1 MKFRISIFSKLLMF
15 IIPMVCLPVA
25 VVGYTSIQA
34 SVERVN
40 RLVRQEQM
48 VQVEAAASKID
59 DIFFNCRVDL
69 GAISRSPVLAEYHL
83 AKLFRLHAEADFNRE
98 NLLKLFKDILARTPY
113 YYGIRVLSERGEELI
128 SAGGPGPLNPLD
140 EKGRAL
146 FFGKAGETR
155 PAGVYFSGLVHCRE
169 RNGYIV
175 HCTRAYFTG
184 WQEFAGVIVID
195 VDFKRITQFLRDIR
209 VGEEGYSFLID
220 SQRKTLSHPRYGP
233 YEYDPDKDPDPSV
246 IRLAKNMAAGETG
259 WQEYNFQGRK
269 KVAAFAPIPIMN
281 WSMAV
286 TIPIEEFGR
295 EAQGIRTKVIQLVVL
310 TLLITLL
317 GAFVLSY
324 NLLRPVRRL
333 VTATNRMAGGDLNQ
347 MIPVKSSDELG
358 DLTRSFNRMVHN
370 LSRIQKELVRSEKLI
385 SLGRMS
391 AGVAHE
397 IRNPL
402 NAMKGAMVHLGQK
415 WGHEPLIRQYTQL
428 VAEEID
434 RLDRVVSEFLYF
446 SKQAP
451 PKVESVEIN
460 GIILGTEDLL
470 AGEAAKKG
478 VRFQNRLASSLPLM
492 LLDTHQMEQVFL
504 NLFIN
509 AMDSLREGGEIEVGT
524 LVMEMDGAQKL
535 LVVVKDNGKGISD
548 ENLANVF
555 DPFFTTKEDGTGLG
569 LPLSLGIVEAHGGT
583 IEMDSRSGRG
593 TQVTIIF
600 PLGKIREGI
609 EA

>member
-25 VVGYTSIQA
+25 VVGYSSIQA

-48 VQVEAAASKID
+48 VQVEAAANKIN
-59 DIFFNCRVDL
+59 DIFYNCRVDL
-69 GAISRSPVLAEYHL
+69 GTISRSPVLAEYHL
-83 AKLFRLHAEADFNRE
+83 ARLFRLHAEADFNRE
-98 NLLKLFKDILARTPY
+98 NLLKLFKDILDRTHY
-113 YYGIRVLSERGEELI
+113 YYGIRVLSEQGEELI
-128 SAGGPGPLNPLD
+128 SAGGPAPLQPLD
-140 EKGRAL
+140 EKSRA
-146 FFGKAGETR
+146 FFLGKTDLKR
-155 PAGVYFSGLVHCRE
+155 PAGVYFSGLVDCPE
-169 RNGYIV
+169 RDGFIV
-175 HCTRAYFTG
+175 HCTKAFFTG

-195 VDFKRITQFLRDIR
+195 VDFKRITEFLRNIR

-220 SQRKTLSHPRYGP
+220 KKGRSLSHPRYGP

-246 IRLAKNMAAGETG
+246 VKLAKSMAAGETG
-259 WQEYNFQGRK
+259 WQEYNFQGQE

-286 TIPIEEFGR
+286 TIPIEEFGS
-295 EAQGIRTKVIQLVVL
+295 EAQGIRTQVVQLVVL

-324 NLLRPVRRL
+324 NLSRPVRRL
-333 VTATNRMAGGDLNQ
+333 VTATNRMAAGDLNQ

-385 SLGRMS
+385 SLGRLS

-415 WGHEPLIRQYTQL
+415 WGHEPLIQQYTQL

-451 PKVESVEIN
+451 PKLETVDINSV
-460 GIILGTEDLL
+460 ILGTEELL

-478 VRFQNRLASSLPLM
+478 VRFQNRLASSLPLISM
-492 LLDTHQMEQVFL
+492 DTHQMEQVLL

-509 AMDSLREGGEIEVGT
+509 AMDALTEGGEIEVGT
-524 LVMEMDGAQKL
+524 RVMEMDGERKL
-535 LVVVKDNGKGISD
+535 LVVVKDNGRGINED
-548 ENLANVF
+548 NLPYVF

-569 LPLSLGIVEAHGGT
+569 LPLSLGIVEAHGGV

-609 EA
+609 EG

>member
-1 MKFRISIFSKLLMF
+1 LRIRISIFSKLLMF

-25 VVGYTSIQA
+25 VVGYSSIQA

-48 VQVEAAASKID
+48 VQVEAAANKID
-59 DIFFNCRVDL
+59 DIFYGCRVDL
-69 GAISRSPVLAEYHL
+69 TTISRSPVLAEYHL
-83 AKLFRLHAEADFNRE
+83 ARLFRLQAEAEFNRD
-98 NLLKLFKDILARTPY
+98 NLCKLFEDILARTPFY
-113 YYGIRVLSERGEELI
+113 SGIRVLNEHGEELI
-128 SAGGPGPLNPLD
+128 SVGGPGAVDPLD
-140 EKGRAL
+140 DRSREL
-146 FFGKAGETR
+146 FFGKTAAMR
-155 PAGVYFSGLVHCRE
+155 PTDVLFSRLIRCRKGKGFMVHCSK
-169 RNGYIV
+169 
-175 HCTRAYFTG
+175 AFFTG

-195 VDFKRITQFLRDIR
+195 VDFEKITHFVSSIH

-220 SQRKTLSHPRYGP
+220 NEGKTLVHPFYGP
-233 YEYDPDKDPDPSV
+233 YEYD
-246 IRLAKNMAAGETG
+246 AKNSPDSSLVLLSKNMMAGDTG
-259 WQEYNFQGRK
+259 WKEYTFQGQK

-286 TIPIEEFGR
+286 TIPIEEFGK
-295 EAQGIRTKVIQLVVL
+295 EAQAIRTNVIQLVVV

-324 NLLRPVRRL
+324 HLLRPVRRL
-333 VTATNRMAGGDLNQ
+333 VTATNRLACGDLNQ
-347 MIPVKSSDELG
+347 EIPVKSSDELG
-358 DLTRSFNRMVHN
+358 DLTHSFNRMVNN

-385 SLGRMS
+385 SLGRLS

-451 PKVESVEIN
+451 PKLEAVDIN

-470 AGEAAKKG
+470 AKEAQKKG
-478 VRFQNRLASSLPLM
+478 VVFRNLLQPSLPLV
-492 LLDTHQMEQVFL
+492 LLDTHQMEQVLL
-504 NLFIN
+504 NLFFN
-509 AMDSLREGGEIEVGT
+509 AMDSLTRGGEIEVGT
-524 LVMEMDGAQKL
+524 LVMKTDNEKKL
-535 LVVVKDNGKGISD
+535 LVVVKDNGTGISD
-548 ENLANVF
+548 KNLPNVF

-569 LPLSLGIVEAHGGT
+569 LPLSLGIIEAHGGA
-583 IEMDSRSGRG
+583 IQLDSRWGRG
-593 TQVTIIF
+593 TQATIIL
-600 PLGKIREGI
+600 PLAGSREGI
-609 EA
+609 IP

>member
-25 VVGYTSIQA
+25 VVGYSSIQA

-48 VQVEAAASKID
+48 VQVEAAAKKID
-59 DIFFNCRVDL
+59 DIFYNCRVDL
-69 GAISRSPVLAEYHL
+69 GAISRSSVLAEYHL

-98 NLLKLFKDILARTPY
+98 NLLKLFQDILARTPY
-113 YYGIRVLSERGEELI
+113 YYGIRVLSQRGEELI
-128 SAGGPGPLNPLD
+128 SAGGPGTLDPL
-140 EKGRAL
+140 EGKSRAL
-146 FFGKAGETR
+146 FFGMTGETR
-155 PAGVYFSGLVHCRE
+155 SSGVYFSGLVHCPE
-169 RNGYIV
+169 RNGYIA
-175 HCTRAYFTG
+175 HCTKAFFTG

-195 VDFKRITQFLRDIR
+195 VDFERITQFLRGIR

-220 SQRKTLSHPRYGP
+220 SQGKSLSHPRYGP

-246 IRLAKNMAAGETG
+246 IKLAKNMATGQTG

-295 EAQGIRTKVIQLVVL
+295 EAQGIRTKVIQLVLL

-324 NLLRPVRRL
+324 SLLRPVRRL
-333 VTATNRMAGGDLNQ
+333 VTATNRMAAGDLNQ

-385 SLGRMS
+385 SLGRLS

-415 WGHEPLIRQYTQL
+415 WGHEPLIRQYTEL

-451 PKVESVEIN
+451 PKPDAVEIN
-460 GIILGTEDLL
+460 RIILGTEDLL

-478 VRFQNRLASSLPLM
+478 VRFQNRLALSLPLV

-509 AMDSLREGGEIEVGT
+509 AMDSLPEGGEIEVGT
-524 LVMEMDGAQKL
+524 LVMDMDGAEKL
-535 LVVVKDNGKGISD
+535 LVVVKDNGKGVGD
-548 ENLANVF
+548 ENLPYVF

>member
-1 MKFRISIFSKLLMF
+1 LKFRISIFSKLLMF
-15 IIPMVCLPVA
+15 IVPMVCLPVA
-25 VVGYTSIQA
+25 VVGYSSIQA

-48 VQVEAAASKID
+48 VQAEAAAGKIN
-59 DIFFNCRVDL
+59 DIFYNCRVDL

-98 NLLKLFKDILARTPY
+98 NLLKLFKDILARTSY

-128 SAGGPGPLNPLD
+128 TAGGPGPLDPLD
-140 EKGRAL
+140 EKSRAV
-146 FFGKAGETR
+146 FFGKAGQER
-155 PAGVYFSGLVHCRE
+155 PVDVYFSGLVHCPE
-169 RNGYIV
+169 RDGFIV
-175 HCTRAYFTG
+175 HCTKAFFTG
-184 WQEFAGVIVID
+184 WRKFAGVIVVD
-195 VDFKRITQFLRDIR
+195 VDFKRIRQFLRHIR

-220 SQRKTLSHPRYGP
+220 GNGKSLSHPRYGP
-233 YEYDPDKDPDPSV
+233 YEYDPDKDPDSSV
-246 IRLAKNMAAGETG
+246 VKLAKSMAAGETG
-259 WQEYNFQGRK
+259 WQEYRFQGRK

-286 TIPIEEFGR
+286 TIPIEEFRR
-295 EAQGIRTKVIQLVVL
+295 EARGIRTQVIQLVVL

-317 GAFVLSY
+317 GAFILSY

-358 DLTRSFNRMVHN
+358 DLTRSFNRMVFN

-385 SLGRMS
+385 SLGRLS

-451 PKVESVEIN
+451 PKLETVDIN
-460 GIILGTEDLL
+460 RVILGTEELL

-492 LLDTHQMEQVFL
+492 SLDTHQMEQVLL

-509 AMDSLREGGEIEVGT
+509 AMDSLTEGGEIEVGT
-524 LVMEMDGAQKL
+524 LVMEMDGEKKL

-548 ENLANVF
+548 ENLPNVF

-569 LPLSLGIVEAHGGT
+569 LPLSLGIIEAHGGV

-600 PLGKIREGI
+600 PLGKIRE
-609 EA
+609 ETDA

>member
-1 MKFRISIFSKLLMF
+1 MF

-25 VVGYTSIQA
+25 VVGYSSIQA

-48 VQVEAAASKID
+48 VQVEAAAKKID
-59 DIFFNCRVDL
+59 DIFYNCRVDL
-69 GAISRSPVLAEYHL
+69 GAISRSLVLAEYHL

-113 YYGIRVLSERGEELI
+113 YYGIRVLSQRGEELI
-128 SAGGPGPLNPLD
+128 SAGGSGTQEPLD
-140 EKGRAL
+140 GKSRAL
-146 FFGKAGETR
+146 FFGMTGETR
-155 PAGVYFSGLVHCRE
+155 SSGVYFSGLVYCPE

-175 HCTRAYFTG
+175 HCAKAFFTG

-195 VDFKRITQFLRDIR
+195 VDFERITQFLRGIR

-220 SQRKTLSHPRYGP
+220 SQGKSLSHPRYGP

-246 IRLAKNMAAGETG
+246 IKLAKNMATGQTG

-295 EAQGIRTKVIQLVVL
+295 EAQGIRTKVIQLVLL

-324 NLLRPVRRL
+324 SLLRPVRRL
-333 VTATNRMAGGDLNQ
+333 VTATNRMAAGDLNQ

-385 SLGRMS
+385 SLGRLS

-415 WGHEPLIRQYTQL
+415 WGHEPLIRQYTEL

-451 PKVESVEIN
+451 PKPDAVEIN
-460 GIILGTEDLL
+460 RIILGTEDLL

-478 VRFQNRLASSLPLM
+478 VRFQNRLALSLPLV

-509 AMDSLREGGEIEVGT
+509 AMDSLPEGGEIEVGT
-524 LVMEMDGAQKL
+524 LVMDMDGAEKL
-535 LVVVKDNGKGISD
+535 LVVVKDNGKGAGD
-548 ENLANVF
+548 ENLPYVF

>member
-1 MKFRISIFSKLLMF
+1 MRFRVSIFSKLLMF

-25 VVGYTSIQA
+25 VVGYSSIQA

-40 RLVRQEQM
+40 RLVREEQM
-48 VQVEAAASKID
+48 VQVEAAANKIN
-59 DIFFNCRVDL
+59 DIFYNCRVDL
-69 GAISRSPVLAEYHL
+69 RAISRSPVLAEYHL

-113 YYGIRVLSERGEELI
+113 YYGIRVLSERGEKLI
-128 SAGGPGPLNPLD
+128 SAGGPGPLKPLD
-140 EKGRAL
+140 EKSRAL
-146 FFGKAGETR
+146 LFGKTGEKR
-155 PAGVYFSGLVHCRE
+155 PVDVYFSDLVHCRE

-175 HCTRAYFTG
+175 HCTKAFFTG

-195 VDFKRITQFLRDIR
+195 VDFKRITQFLRHIR

-220 SQRKTLSHPRYGP
+220 SKGKSLSHPRYGP

-246 IRLAKNMAAGETG
+246 VKLAKSMAAGETG

-269 KVAAFAPIPIMN
+269 KVAAFAPIPIMS

-295 EAQGIRTKVIQLVVL
+295 EAQGIRNQVIQLVVL

-333 VTATNRMAGGDLNQ
+333 VTATNRMAAGDLNQ

-370 LSRIQKELVRSEKLI
+370 LSRIQKELIRSEKLI
-385 SLGRMS
+385 SLGRLS

-451 PKVESVEIN
+451 PKLAAVEIN
-460 GIILGTEDLL
+460 GIILGTEELL
-470 AGEAAKKG
+470 AGEVAKKG
-478 VRFQNRLASSLPLM
+478 VHFQNRLASPLPLI

-509 AMDSLREGGEIEVGT
+509 AMDSLTEGGEIEVGT
-524 LVMEMDGAQKL
+524 RVMEMDGEKKL

-548 ENLANVF
+548 ENLPYVF

-569 LPLSLGIVEAHGGT
+569 LPLSLGIVEAHGGV
-583 IEMDSRSGRG
+583 IEMDGRSGRG

-600 PLGKIREGI
+600 PLGRIREGI
-609 EA
+609 EG

>member
-25 VVGYTSIQA
+25 VVGYSSIQA

-48 VQVEAAASKID
+48 VQVEAAAKKID
-59 DIFFNCRVDL
+59 DIFYNCRVDL
-69 GAISRSPVLAEYHL
+69 GAISRSSVLAEYHL

-98 NLLKLFKDILARTPY
+98 NLLKLFKDILTRTPY
-113 YYGIRVLSERGEELI
+113 YYGIRVLSQRGEELI
-128 SAGGPGPLNPLD
+128 SAGGPGTQDPL
-140 EKGRAL
+140 EGKSRAL
-146 FFGKAGETR
+146 FFGMNGETR
-155 PAGVYFSGLVHCRE
+155 SSGVYFSGLVHCPE

-175 HCTRAYFTG
+175 HCTKAFFTG

-195 VDFKRITQFLRDIR
+195 VDFERITQFLRGIR

-220 SQRKTLSHPRYGP
+220 SQGKSLSHPRYGP

-246 IRLAKNMAAGETG
+246 IKLAKNMATGQTG
-259 WQEYNFQGRK
+259 WQEYNFQDRK

-295 EAQGIRTKVIQLVVL
+295 EAQGIRTKVIQLVL
-310 TLLITLL
+310 LILLITLL

-324 NLLRPVRRL
+324 SLLRPVRRL
-333 VTATNRMAGGDLNQ
+333 VTATNRMAAGDLNQ

-385 SLGRMS
+385 SLGRLS

-415 WGHEPLIRQYTQL
+415 WGHEPLIRQYAEL

-451 PKVESVEIN
+451 PKPDAVEIN
-460 GIILGTEDLL
+460 RIILGTEDLL

-478 VRFQNRLASSLPLM
+478 VRFKNRLALSLPLV

-509 AMDSLREGGEIEVGT
+509 AMDSLPEGGEIEVGT
-524 LVMEMDGAQKL
+524 LVMDMDGAEKL
-535 LVVVKDNGKGISD
+535 LVVVKDNGKGVGD
-548 ENLANVF
+548 ENLPYVF

>member
-1 MKFRISIFSKLLMF
+1 LKFRISIFSKLLMF
-15 IIPMVCLPVA
+15 IVPMVCLPVA
-25 VVGYTSIQA
+25 VVGYSSIQA

-48 VQVEAAASKID
+48 VQAEAAAGKIN
-59 DIFFNCRVDL
+59 DIFYNCRVDL

-128 SAGGPGPLNPLD
+128 TAGGPGPLDPLD
-140 EKGRAL
+140 EKSRAV
-146 FFGKAGETR
+146 FFGKAGQER
-155 PAGVYFSGLVHCRE
+155 PVDVYFSGLVHCPE
-169 RNGYIV
+169 RDGFIV
-175 HCTRAYFTG
+175 HCTKAFFTG
-184 WQEFAGVIVID
+184 WRKFAGVIVVD
-195 VDFKRITQFLRDIR
+195 VDFKRIRQFLRHIR

-220 SQRKTLSHPRYGP
+220 GNGKSLSHPRYGP
-233 YEYDPDKDPDPSV
+233 YEYDPAKDPDPSV
-246 IRLAKNMAAGETG
+246 VKLAKNMAAGETG
-259 WQEYNFQGRK
+259 WREYRFQGRK

-286 TIPIEEFGR
+286 TIPIEEFRR
-295 EAQGIRTKVIQLVVL
+295 EARGIRTQVIQLVVL

-317 GAFVLSY
+317 GAFILSY

-358 DLTRSFNRMVHN
+358 DLTRSFNRMVFN

-385 SLGRMS
+385 SLGRLS

-451 PKVESVEIN
+451 PKLETVDIN
-460 GIILGTEDLL
+460 RVILGTEELL

-492 LLDTHQMEQVFL
+492 SLDTHQMEQVLL

-509 AMDSLREGGEIEVGT
+509 AMDSLTEGGEIEVGT
-524 LVMEMDGAQKL
+524 LVMKMDGEKKL

-548 ENLANVF
+548 ENLPNVF

-569 LPLSLGIVEAHGGT
+569 LPLSLGIIEAHGGV

-600 PLGKIREGI
+600 PLGKIRE
-609 EA
+609 ETDA

>member
-1 MKFRISIFSKLLMF
+1 MRFRISIFSKLLMF

-25 VVGYTSIQA
+25 VVGYSSIHA

-48 VQVEAAASKID
+48 VQVEAAAGKID
-59 DIFFNCRVDL
+59 DIFYNCRVDL
-69 GAISRSPVLAEYHL
+69 TTISRSPVLAEYHL
-83 AKLFRLHAEADFNRE
+83 AKLFRLRAEAEFNRD
-98 NLLKLFKDILARTPY
+98 NLRKLFEDILSRTPY
-113 YYGIRVLSERGEELI
+113 YYGIRVLNEHGEALI
-128 SAGGPGPLNPLD
+128 SVGDPGTVSPLT
-140 EKGRAL
+140 EKGRDF
-146 FFGKAGETR
+146 FFGGNSATK

-169 RNGYIV
+169 KKGYIV
-175 HCTRAYFTG
+175 HCAKAFFTG
-184 WQEFAGVIVID
+184 WQEFTGIIIID
-195 VDFKRITQFLRDIR
+195 VDFDRITDFLRNIR

-220 SQRKTLSHPRYGP
+220 DKGKSLSHPPHGP
-233 YEYDPDKDPDPSV
+233 YEYALHKNPDPDLTS
-246 IRLAKNMAAGETG
+246 LAKNMAAGKTG
-259 WQEYNFQGRK
+259 WQEYTFQGRK
-269 KVAAFAPIPIMN
+269 KVAAFAPIPTMN

-286 TIPIEEFGR
+286 TIPMEEFGR
-295 EAQGIRTKVIQLVVL
+295 EAQGIRTQVIQLILV
-310 TLLITLL
+310 TLIITLL

-324 NLLRPVRRL
+324 HLLRPVRRL
-333 VTATNRMAGGDLNQ
+333 VTATNRLAAGNLNQ
-347 MIPVKSSDELG
+347 IIPAKSRDELG

-385 SLGRMS
+385 ALGRLS

-451 PKVESVEIN
+451 PKLRAVEIKK
-460 GIILGTEDLL
+460 IILGTEDLL
-470 AGEAAKKG
+470 AGEASKKG
-478 VRFQNRLASSLPLM
+478 ITFRNRLEHALPLAM
-492 LLDTHQMEQVFL
+492 LDTHQMEQVFL

-509 AMDSLREGGEIEVGT
+509 AMDSLKEGGEIEVGA
-524 LVMEMDGAQKL
+524 LVMETNGAKKL
-535 LVVVKDNGKGISD
+535 LVVVKDNGMGIDD
-548 ENLANVF
+548 ENLPNVF

-569 LPLSLGIVEAHGGT
+569 LPLSLGIIEAHGGT
-583 IEMDSRSGRG
+583 IQMDSRPGRG
-593 TQVTIIF
+593 TQVNIIL
-600 PLGKIREGI
+600 PLAESGRG
-609 EA
+609 

>member
-25 VVGYTSIQA
+25 VVGYSSIQA

-48 VQVEAAASKID
+48 VQAEAAAGKIN
-59 DIFFNCRVDL
+59 DIFYNCRVDL

-98 NLLKLFKDILARTPY
+98 NLLKLFNDILARTPY
-113 YYGIRVLSERGEELI
+113 YYGIRVLSEGGEKLI

-140 EKGRAL
+140 EKSRAVFL
-146 FFGKAGETR
+146 GKTGEES
-155 PAGVYFSGLVHCRE
+155 PVDVYFSGLVHCPE
-169 RNGYIV
+169 RNGFIV
-175 HCTRAYFTG
+175 HCTKAFFTG

-195 VDFKRITQFLRDIR
+195 VDFKRITQFLRHVR

-220 SQRKTLSHPRYGP
+220 NNGKSLSHPRYGS

-246 IRLAKNMAAGETG
+246 AKLAKSMAAGETG

-269 KVAAFAPIPIMN
+269 KMAAFAPIPIMN

-286 TIPIEEFGR
+286 TIPIEEFRR
-295 EAQGIRTKVIQLVVL
+295 EAQGIRTQVIQLVVL

-317 GAFVLSY
+317 GAFILSY

-358 DLTRSFNRMVHN
+358 DLTRSFNRMVLN

-385 SLGRMS
+385 SLGRLS

-451 PKVESVEIN
+451 PKLETVDINSV
-460 GIILGTEDLL
+460 ILGTEELL
-470 AGEAAKKG
+470 AGEAAKKD

-492 LLDTHQMEQVFL
+492 SLDTHQMEQVLL

-509 AMDSLREGGEIEVGT
+509 AMDALTEGGEIEVGT
-524 LVMEMDGAQKL
+524 LVMEMDGAKKL

-548 ENLANVF
+548 ENLPNVF

-569 LPLSLGIVEAHGGT
+569 LPLSLGIIEAHGGV

-600 PLGKIREGI
+600 PLGKIREEI

>member
-1 MKFRISIFSKLLMF
+1 M
-15 IIPMVCLPVA
+15 
-25 VVGYTSIQA
+25 
-34 SVERVN
+34 
-40 RLVRQEQM
+40 
-48 VQVEAAASKID
+48 
-59 DIFFNCRVDL
+59 
-69 GAISRSPVLAEYHL
+69 
-83 AKLFRLHAEADFNRE
+83 
-98 NLLKLFKDILARTPY
+98 
-113 YYGIRVLSERGEELI
+113 
-128 SAGGPGPLNPLD
+128 
-140 EKGRAL
+140 
-146 FFGKAGETR
+146 
-155 PAGVYFSGLVHCRE
+155 
-169 RNGYIV
+169 
-175 HCTRAYFTG
+175 
-184 WQEFAGVIVID
+184 
-195 VDFKRITQFLRDIR
+195 
-209 VGEEGYSFLID
+209 GEEGYSFLID
-220 SQRKTLSHPRYGP
+220 GKGKSLSHPRYGP
-233 YEYDPDKDPDPSV
+233 YEYDPDKEPDPSV
-246 IRLAKNMAAGETG
+246 VKLAKSMAAGETG

-269 KVAAFAPIPIMN
+269 KVAAFAPIPIMD

-295 EAQGIRTKVIQLVVL
+295 EAQGIRNQVIQLVVL

-317 GAFVLSY
+317 GALVLSY

-333 VTATNRMAGGDLNQ
+333 VTATNRMAAGDLNQ

-385 SLGRMS
+385 SLGRLS

-402 NAMKGAMVHLGQK
+402 NAMKGAMAHLGQK

-451 PKVESVEIN
+451 PKLETVDINSV
-460 GIILGTEDLL
+460 ILGTEELL
-470 AGEAAKKG
+470 AGEAGKKG
-478 VRFQNRLASSLPLM
+478 VRFQNRLATPLPLI

-509 AMDSLREGGEIEVGT
+509 AMDSLTEGGEIEVGT
-524 LVMEMDGAQKL
+524 RAMEMDGENKL
-535 LVVVKDNGKGISD
+535 LVIVKDNGKGIND
-548 ENLANVF
+548 ENLPYVF

-569 LPLSLGIVEAHGGT
+569 LPLSLGIVEAHGGV

-600 PLGKIREGI
+600 PLGRMREGT
-609 EA
+609 EG